1 MTCTFSIHPSCQSSP
16 VASNTTNPVFTC
28 SLLQMTDDVHHL
40 LDARQAPAPL
50 LSYEAHR
57 DTGRPLVVEAGG
69 WECRAGW
76 AGASLPALHC
86 RNLVAKTRREKGR
99 ESELLVGADISNIEV
114 GSRPSP

>member
-1 MTCTFSIHPSCQSSP
+1 M
-16 VASNTTNPVFTC
+16 
-28 SLLQMTDDVHHL
+28 MDDVEHL
-40 LDARQAPAPL
+40 LDARQAPAPV

-57 DTGRPLVVEAGG
+57 ETGRPLVVDAGG

-114 GSRPSP
+114 GSRPSH